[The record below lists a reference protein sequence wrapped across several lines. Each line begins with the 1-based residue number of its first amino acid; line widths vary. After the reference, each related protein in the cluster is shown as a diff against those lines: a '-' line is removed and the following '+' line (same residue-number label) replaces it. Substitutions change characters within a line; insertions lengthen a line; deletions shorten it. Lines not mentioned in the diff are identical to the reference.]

1 VVAPLSYTLPAG
13 QLAVLLGVA
22 AALMLAAA
30 VTASV
35 ALVHGIRLS
44 QLREAPA

>member
-1 VVAPLSYTLPAG
+1 VAAPLSYTPPAG

-30 VTASV
+30 VAASV